1 MIRIDCFTRD
11 GCDACKIAIKNI
23 TDAINEAN
31 CDITLNIRNTN
42 LDDILRKEITKFPTT
57 VITKVDN
64 DYKRKE
70 LARLEGSFP
79 SDYIKD
85 IINKL
90 EDPTGDTLKEND
102 IKRFIKGIENVKV
115 GTKTTNTTLTCLTG
129 FEVHGQA
136 ACVKPE
142 NFDLN
147 VGSNYARIK
156 AEDKIWE
163 GLGFVLQWAK
173 YGLKK

>member
-11 GCDACKIAIKNI
+11 DCDACKIAIKNI

-90 EDPTGDTLKEND
+90 EKEQTMTVKELIEMLETCDEESIVYIDYNGDINS
-102 IKRFIKGIENVKV
+102 IN
-115 GTKTTNTTLTCLTG
+115 
-129 FEVHGQA
+129 EV
-136 ACVKPE
+136 C
-142 NFDLN
+142 DY
-147 VGSNYARIK
+147 SNNCGEVIIVS
-156 AEDKIWE
+156 D
-163 GLGFVLQWAK
+163 
-173 YGLKK
+173 

>member
-1 MIRIDCFTRD
+1 MIRIDCFVKSE
-11 GCDACKIAIKNI
+11 CDACKIAVKSI
-23 TDAINEAN
+23 TNAVNEAS

-90 EDPTGDTLKEND
+90 EKE
-102 IKRFIKGIENVKV
+102 
-115 GTKTTNTTLTCLTG
+115 
-129 FEVHGQA
+129 
-136 ACVKPE
+136 
-142 NFDLN
+142 
-147 VGSNYARIK
+147 
-156 AEDKIWE
+156 
-163 GLGFVLQWAK
+163 
-173 YGLKK
+173 

>member
-90 EDPTGDTLKEND
+90 QQFNGDRVVLVEDAEYGE
-102 IKRFIKGIENVKV
+102 F
-115 GTKTTNTTLTCLTG
+115 
-129 FEVHGQA
+129 QA
-136 ACVKPE
+136 IDVKPE
-142 NFDLN
+142 DD
-147 VGSNYARIK
+147 R
-156 AEDKIWE
+156 
-163 GLGFVLQWAK
+163 FVMITTTVK
-173 YGLKK
+173 

>member
-23 TDAINEAN
+23 TEAINEAN
-31 CDITLNIRNTN
+31 CDITLNIRNIS
-42 LDDILRKEITKFPTT
+42 LDDSILKKEINKFPTT

-64 DYKRKE
+64 DYRRKE

-90 EDPTGDTLKEND
+90 EKE
-102 IKRFIKGIENVKV
+102 
-115 GTKTTNTTLTCLTG
+115 
-129 FEVHGQA
+129 
-136 ACVKPE
+136 
-142 NFDLN
+142 
-147 VGSNYARIK
+147 
-156 AEDKIWE
+156 
-163 GLGFVLQWAK
+163 
-173 YGLKK
+173 

>member
-11 GCDACKIAIKNI
+11 CCDACKIAIKNI

-90 EDPTGDTLKEND
+90 EKEQAMT
-102 IKRFIKGIENVKV
+102 VKELID
-115 GTKTTNTTLTCLTG
+115 KL
-129 FEVHGQA
+129 QQ
-136 ACVKPE
+136 
-142 NFDLN
+142 FD
-147 VGSNYARIK
+147 
-156 AEDKIWE
+156 EDKLVLVEDVEYKEFQAIDVE
-163 GLGFVLQWAK
+163 PVDDKFVIITTTVK
-173 YGLKK
+173 

>member
-11 GCDACKIAIKNI
+11 GCDACKIVIKNI

-90 EDPTGDTLKEND
+90 EKNKL
-102 IKRFIKGIENVKV
+102 
-115 GTKTTNTTLTCLTG
+115 
-129 FEVHGQA
+129 
-136 ACVKPE
+136 
-142 NFDLN
+142 
-147 VGSNYARIK
+147 
-156 AEDKIWE
+156 
-163 GLGFVLQWAK
+163 
-173 YGLKK
+173 

>member
-79 SDYIKD
+79 NDYIKD

-90 EDPTGDTLKEND
+90 
-102 IKRFIKGIENVKV
+102 
-115 GTKTTNTTLTCLTG
+115 
-129 FEVHGQA
+129 QQ
-136 ACVKPE
+136 
-142 NFDLN
+142 FD
-147 VGSNYARIK
+147 
-156 AEDKIWE
+156 EDKLVLVEDTEYKEFQAIDVE
-163 GLGFVLQWAK
+163 PVDDRFVIITTTIK
-173 YGLKK
+173 

>member
-64 DYKRKE
+64 DYRRKE

-90 EDPTGDTLKEND
+90 EKEQAMT
-102 IKRFIKGIENVKV
+102 VKELID
-115 GTKTTNTTLTCLTG
+115 KL
-129 FEVHGQA
+129 QQ
-136 ACVKPE
+136 
-142 NFDLN
+142 FD
-147 VGSNYARIK
+147 
-156 AEDKIWE
+156 EDKLVLVKDTEYKEFQAIDVE
-163 GLGFVLQWAK
+163 PVDDRFVIIAITVK
-173 YGLKK
+173 

>member
-31 CDITLNIRNTN
+31 CDITLN
-42 LDDILRKEITKFPTT
+42 ILRKEITKFPTT

-90 EDPTGDTLKEND
+90 EKE
-102 IKRFIKGIENVKV
+102 
-115 GTKTTNTTLTCLTG
+115 
-129 FEVHGQA
+129 
-136 ACVKPE
+136 
-142 NFDLN
+142 
-147 VGSNYARIK
+147 
-156 AEDKIWE
+156 
-163 GLGFVLQWAK
+163 
-173 YGLKK
+173 

>member
-1 MIRIDCFTRD
+1 MIRIDCFVKSE
-11 GCDACKIAIKNI
+11 CDACKIAVKSI
-23 TDAINEAN
+23 TNAINEAN

-57 VITKVDN
+57 VIIKVDN

-90 EDPTGDTLKEND
+90 EKE
-102 IKRFIKGIENVKV
+102 
-115 GTKTTNTTLTCLTG
+115 
-129 FEVHGQA
+129 
-136 ACVKPE
+136 
-142 NFDLN
+142 
-147 VGSNYARIK
+147 
-156 AEDKIWE
+156 
-163 GLGFVLQWAK
+163 
-173 YGLKK
+173 

>member
-85 IINKL
+85 IIDKL
-90 EDPTGDTLKEND
+90 QQFNGDRVVLVEDTEYGE
-102 IKRFIKGIENVKV
+102 F
-115 GTKTTNTTLTCLTG
+115 
-129 FEVHGQA
+129 QA
-136 ACVKPE
+136 IDVKPE
-142 NFDLN
+142 DD
-147 VGSNYARIK
+147 R
-156 AEDKIWE
+156 
-163 GLGFVLQWAK
+163 FVMITTTVK
-173 YGLKK
+173 

>member
-11 GCDACKIAIKNI
+11 GCDACEIAIKNI

-64 DYKRKE
+64 DYKRKK

-90 EDPTGDTLKEND
+90 EKE
-102 IKRFIKGIENVKV
+102 
-115 GTKTTNTTLTCLTG
+115 
-129 FEVHGQA
+129 
-136 ACVKPE
+136 
-142 NFDLN
+142 
-147 VGSNYARIK
+147 
-156 AEDKIWE
+156 
-163 GLGFVLQWAK
+163 
-173 YGLKK
+173 

>member
-1 MIRIDCFTRD
+1 MIRIDCFTKD

-90 EDPTGDTLKEND
+90 EKKISYTVKELID
-102 IKRFIKGIENVKV
+102 K
-115 GTKTTNTTLTCLTG
+115 L
-129 FEVHGQA
+129 QQ
-136 ACVKPE
+136 
-142 NFDLN
+142 FD
-147 VGSNYARIK
+147 
-156 AEDKIWE
+156 EDKLVLVEDTEYKEFQAIDVE
-163 GLGFVLQWAK
+163 PVDDKFVIITTTVK
-173 YGLKK
+173 

>member
-1 MIRIDCFTRD
+1 MIRIDCFTKD

-23 TDAINEAN
+23 TEAINEAN

-90 EDPTGDTLKEND
+90 EKEQAMT
-102 IKRFIKGIENVKV
+102 VKELID
-115 GTKTTNTTLTCLTG
+115 KL
-129 FEVHGQA
+129 QQ
-136 ACVKPE
+136 
-142 NFDLN
+142 FD
-147 VGSNYARIK
+147 
-156 AEDKIWE
+156 EDKLVLVEDTEYKEFQAIDVE
-163 GLGFVLQWAK
+163 PVDDRFVIITTTIK
-173 YGLKK
+173 

>member
-1 MIRIDCFTRD
+1 MIRIDCFTRN

-31 CDITLNIRNTN
+31 CDIILNIRNTN

-79 SDYIKD
+79 NDYIKD

-90 EDPTGDTLKEND
+90 EKE
-102 IKRFIKGIENVKV
+102 
-115 GTKTTNTTLTCLTG
+115 
-129 FEVHGQA
+129 
-136 ACVKPE
+136 
-142 NFDLN
+142 
-147 VGSNYARIK
+147 
-156 AEDKIWE
+156 
-163 GLGFVLQWAK
+163 
-173 YGLKK
+173 